1 MASQRGGKIQSARFL
16 LLLTSAAILSVV
28 ILLLAIVLVIAF
40 QDPLD
45 TSVYTLKNF
54 RNLYLEPFVY
64 STLLNTAG
72 FTLVSTFTALFFAVP
87 IAWFAERTD
96 LPGRSSIF
104 PLMMAS
110 TILPGL
116 FGALGWLFMFHP
128 RIGTINRWLMD
139 FLPVFESAP
148 INIVSIPGMGFISGI
163 GMSSL
168 AFIML
173 AATFRA
179 MDPAL
184 EESAQVHGL
193 GFLHRVWKVTLPLMW
208 PGILAVGI
216 YVSTIGLASFDVPA
230 IIGMANRIFTF
241 STFVFIHANPEEGP
255 PNFGIVGAASLFMIV
270 VALLLSWVYVRVI
283 RQSHKYSVVTGK
295 NYRPRMIELGRWWFV
310 GWIFIGAKLLLA
322 VVLPFLALVWASLIP
337 YFQPF
342 SLAALDLVSLENF
355 YRIPW
360 DQFWAAAKNTAILT
374 LTVPTL
380 LVLIGVVISWV
391 VIRSG
396 SKFAG
401 FVDTVAFLPH
411 AVPNLIFSVAIL
423 IVALFWMPDFI
434 PFYNTIYILIASF
447 VIARIS
453 FPTRVYNNALLQIH
467 KELDEA
473 AYVSGLGTLRVL
485 RHVLIPLLRPATLYA
500 WIWLAL
506 LSYRELTLAAF
517 LTGRSNQ
524 TLPTLI
530 LSLVSAGQSTI
541 AAAVSLLLFVFMIPL
556 VILYFLLGRRS
567 FQMGAP

>member
-1 MASQRGGKIQSARFL
+1 MRTGSEWVTARSL
-16 LLLTSAAILSVV
+16 LVFSSAAILSVV
-28 ILLLAIVLVIAF
+28 ILLLGVVLVIAF
-40 QDPLD
+40 QDHLD
-45 TSVYTLKNF
+45 ESVYTLNNF
-54 RNLYLEPFVY
+54 RRLYLEPFVY
-64 STLLNTAG
+64 HTLLNTAG
-72 FTLVSTFTALFFAVP
+72 FALVGTFTALFFAVP
-87 IAWFAERTD
+87 IAWLAERTD
-96 LPGRSSIF
+96 LPGRGAIF

-116 FGALGWLFMFHP
+116 FDALGWLFMFHP
-128 RIGTINRWLMD
+128 RIGMINRWLLD
-139 FLPVFESAP
+139 ATPFFESAP
-148 INIVSIPGMGFISGI
+148 INILSIPGMGFISGL

-193 GFLHRVWKVTLPLMW
+193 GFFHRFWKVTLPLMW
-208 PGILAVGI
+208 PGVLAVAI

-241 STFVFIHANPEEGP
+241 STFVYIHANPEDGP
-255 PNFGIVGAASLFMIV
+255 PNFGIVGAASVFMIL

-295 NYRPRMIELGRWWFV
+295 NYRPRVVALGRWWMA
-310 GWIFIGAKLLLA
+310 GWILIGTKLLLG
-322 VVLPFLALVWASLIP
+322 VVLPFLTLVWASLIP
-337 YFQPF
+337 YFQPL
-342 SLAALDLVSLENF
+342 SPAALDLVSLENF

-360 DQFWAAAKNTAILT
+360 DRFWMAAKNTAILT
-374 LTVPTL
+374 LVVPTL
-380 LVLIGVVISWV
+380 LVFIGLLISWV

-396 SKFAG
+396 SKYAG
-401 FVDTVAFLPH
+401 WIDTAAFMPH

-423 IVALFWMPDFI
+423 IVALFWLPEFI

-485 RHVLIPLLRPATLYA
+485 RHVLIPLLRPATVYA
-500 WIWLAL
+500 WIWMAL

-517 LTGRSNQ
+517 LTGRENQ

-530 LSLVSAGQSTI
+530 LTLMSAGQPTI
-541 AAAVSLLLFVFMIPL
+541 AAAVSLLLFAFMIPL
-556 VILYFLLGRRS
+556 VILYFLFGRRS
-567 FQMGAP
+567 FQVGNP

>member
-1 MASQRGGKIQSARFL
+1 MTARSL
-16 LLLTSAAILSVV
+16 LLFASCTILSIVL
-28 ILLLAIVLVIAF
+28 LLLAIVLVIAF

-45 TSVYTLKNF
+45 ASVYTLKNF
-54 RNLYLEPFVY
+54 RSLYLEPFVY
-64 STLLNTAG
+64 HTLLNTAG
-72 FTLVSTFTALFFAVP
+72 FTLVSTVTALFFAVP

-96 LPGRSSIF
+96 LPGRSTIF

-139 FLPVFESAP
+139 LLPYLESAP
-148 INIVSIPGMGFISGI
+148 INILSIPGMGFISGL

-193 GFLHRVWKVTLPLMW
+193 GFLHRFWKVTLPLMW
-208 PGILAVGI
+208 PGILAVAI
-216 YVSTIGLASFDVPA
+216 YVLTIGLASFDVPA

-241 STFVFIHANPEEGP
+241 STFVYIHANPEDGP
-255 PNFGIVGAASLFMIV
+255 PNFGIVGAASVFMIL
-270 VALLLSWVYVRVI
+270 VALLLSWLYVRVI

-295 NYRPRMIELGRWWFV
+295 NYRPRIVALGRWWVV
-310 GWIFIGAKLLLA
+310 GWIFIGAKLLLG
-322 VVLPFLALVWASLIP
+322 VVLPLLTLVWASLIP

-342 SLAALDLVSLENF
+342 SLAALELVSLENF
-355 YRIPW
+355 HRIPW
-360 DQFWAAAKNTAILT
+360 DRFWDAAKTTALLT
-374 LTVPTL
+374 FTVPTL
-380 LVLIGVVISWV
+380 LVVIGMMISWV

-396 SKFAG
+396 SKYAG
-401 FVDTVAFLPH
+401 LVDTVAFLPH

-423 IVALFWMPDFI
+423 IVALFWLPEFI

-447 VIARIS
+447 IIARIS

-485 RHVLIPLLRPATLYA
+485 RHVLIPLLRPATVYA
-500 WIWLAL
+500 WIWMAL

-541 AAAVSLLLFVFMIPL
+541 AAAVSLLLFIFMIPL
-556 VILYFLLGRRS
+556 VILYFLFGRRS
-567 FQMGAP
+567 FQVGDH

>member
-1 MASQRGGKIQSARFL
+1 MPTARGSE
-16 LLLTSAAILSVV
+16 LLTARSTLLFASAAILSTV
-28 ILLLAIVLVIAF
+28 LLLLLIVLVIAF

-45 TSVYTLKNF
+45 SSIYTLKNF
-54 RNLYLEPFVY
+54 RLLYLEPFVY
-64 STLLNTAG
+64 HTLLNTAG
-72 FTLVSTFTALFFAVP
+72 FTLVSTVTALFFAVP

-96 LPGRSSIF
+96 LPGRSTIF

-128 RIGTINRWLMD
+128 RIGTINRWLVD
-139 FLPVFESAP
+139 AWPFFENAP
-148 INIVSIPGMGFISGI
+148 INILSIPGMGFISGL

-193 GFLHRVWKVTLPLMW
+193 GFVHRFWKVTLPLMW
-208 PGILAVGI
+208 PGILAVAI
-216 YVSTIGLASFDVPA
+216 YISTIGLASFDVPA

-241 STFVFIHANPEEGP
+241 STFVYIHANPEDGP
-255 PNFGIVGAASLFMIV
+255 PNFGIVGAASVLMIL
-270 VALLLSWVYVRVI
+270 VALILSWLYVRVI
-283 RQSHKYSVVTGK
+283 KQSHKYSVVTGK
-295 NYRPRMIELGRWWFV
+295 NYRPRIVELGRWWIV
-310 GWIFIGAKLLLA
+310 GWVFIAAKLLLG
-322 VVLPFLALVWASLIP
+322 VVLPLLTLIWASLIP

-342 SLAALDLVSLENF
+342 SIAALDLVSLENF

-360 DQFWAAAKNTAILT
+360 DRFWQAATNTAILT
-374 LTVPTL
+374 LVVPTL
-380 LVLIGVVISWV
+380 LVLIGLVISWV

-396 SKFAG
+396 SKYAG
-401 FVDTVAFLPH
+401 LIDTAAFMPH
-411 AVPNLIFSVAIL
+411 AVPNLIFSVAL
-423 IVALFWMPDFI
+423 LVVALFWLPEFI

-485 RHVLIPLLRPATLYA
+485 RHVLIPLLRPATVYA
-500 WIWLAL
+500 WIWMAL

-517 LTGRSNQ
+517 LTGRENQ

-530 LSLVSAGQSTI
+530 LGLVSAGQATI
-541 AAAVSLLLFVFMIPL
+541 AAAVSLLLFIFMIPL
-556 VILYFLLGRRS
+556 VVLYFLFGRRS
-567 FQMGAP
+567 FQVGDH